1 MTLHKQAT
9 KKPNLIMLL
18 DDFETSLQPRAL
30 HILEDSSQPYT
41 EKIKVP
47 TYLNIRNIAK
57 PEGLNSN

>member
-30 HILEDSSQPYT
+30 HRLEDSSQPYT
-41 EKIKVP
+41 EEKKGP
-47 TYLNIRNIAK
+47 NIFEYQKHCQARRA
-57 PEGLNSN
+57 